1 MKYPFLATL
10 LASSSLL
17 MVSCDGRPAALSQSA
32 VAPPTGAQPL
42 PPDPVVDEN
51 AALEKQIAEL
61 KAQEAELRLQL
72 QRDQLAQEKADFE
85 RQRDDLAR
93 EKAALEAAAAA
104 PASTAPPAASIPS
117 VRRAQPVSSADA
129 PPAAASRDYQMF
141 YEGLASYG
149 QWMETAEYGY
159 VWQPASPAP
168 GWRPYTVGRWADSDQ
183 GWTWISDEPY
193 GWATYHYGRWA
204 LLERQGWIWVPGDT
218 WAPAWVSWRNNA
230 DLVGWSPLPPETVY
244 ADDIDY
250 GPGVDDDYGISPDAY
265 TFMPVQY
272 FDGPVYEHYYPIAE
286 NRSCFS
292 LTIGIT
298 RIAIRSGN
306 VHCDGPER
314 LWVNGRLSRPM
325 TRYRLD
331 RDYGYDDR
339 HDYRP
344 RFDNDRLSCYSP
356 RVRTSWNEGLRPS
369 RLHGRMDDIKV
380 VRRQEVFRGDLSRR
394 YREEQRER
402 RGRATAVLQQ
412 EPVRRLA
419 DRHGALEKVRSQRD
433 QLTQRRGGSERSS
446 SLQPALERSGRSDRV
461 RGEGARQEVLQ
472 KERLEASRKEL
483 KERQDEV
490 TKLRQQRE
498 SAETRAKTE
507 PQRGN
512 REGDAKRGDPANQE
526 REANARRE
534 QANQNE
540 TRQRQA
546 EQQQRGQRDN
556 VDIKERE
563 ASARRGQTQS
573 AEARQREELKQREE
587 AVTTLRQQRD
597 SGENKA
603 KTDPQRGNR
612 EGDSSRNEQ
621 AGKEREEAARREQ
634 GKQNET
640 RQREAGQQQRG
651 QREAQ
656 ANQAREESARREQS
670 QQNETRQREAGQQQR
685 GQREAQ
691 GNQAREEAARREQ
704 AKQNEARQRQAEQQ
718 QRGQREALANQV
730 REESA
735 RREQAKQN
743 EARQRQAEQQQ
754 RSQRESQAR
763 EEAGRRQQSQ
773 QNEARQRQAG
783 QESGNRERENNARR
797 DQAKQAEDNNRRQSA
812 QKAKQDEEDKSEKK
826 RGR

>member
-159 VWQPASPAP
+159 VWQPTSPAP

-244 ADDIDY
+244 ADDINY

-394 YREEQRER
+394 YQEEQRER

-526 REANARRE
+526 REANARHE

-563 ASARRGQTQS
+563 ASARRGQT
-573 AEARQREELKQREE
+573 
-587 AVTTLRQQRD
+587 
-597 SGENKA
+597 
-603 KTDPQRGNR
+603 
-612 EGDSSRNEQ
+612 
-621 AGKEREEAARREQ
+621 
-634 GKQNET
+634 KQNEA

-656 ANQAREESARREQS
+656 ANQVREESARREQS
-670 QQNETRQREAGQQQR
+670 R
-685 GQREAQ
+685 
-691 GNQAREEAARREQ
+691 
-704 AKQNEARQRQAEQQ
+704 
-718 QRGQREALANQV
+718 
-730 REESA
+730 
-735 RREQAKQN
+735 QN

-812 QKAKQDEEDKSEKK
+812 QKAKQDDEDKSEKK

>member
-32 VAPPTGAQPL
+32 VAPPTDAQPL
-42 PPDPVVDEN
+42 PPEPVVDEN

-61 KAQEAELRLQL
+61 KAQEAELRLQM
-72 QRDQLAQEKADFE
+72 QQDQLAQEKADLE
-85 RQRDDLAR
+85 RQRDDLAK

-117 VRRAQPVSSADA
+117 VRLAQPVSTADG
-129 PPAAASRDYQMF
+129 PPASGSRDYQMF
-141 YEGLASYG
+141 YEGLAPYG

-159 VWQPASPAP
+159 VWQPTSPAP

-204 LLERQGWIWVPGDT
+204 LLERHGWIWVPGDT

-272 FDGPVYEHYYPIAE
+272 FDEPVYQHYYPIAE
-286 NRSCFS
+286 NRSYFS

-331 RDYGYDDR
+331 RDYDYDDR

-380 VRRQEVFRGDLSRR
+380 VRRQEAFRGDLSRR
-394 YREEQRER
+394 YQEEQRER
-402 RGRATAVLQQ
+402 RGRATAALQQ

-419 DRHGALEKVRSQRD
+419 DRHGALEKIRSQRD
-433 QLTQRRGGSERSS
+433 QLTQRREVPEPSSNRLPAPERSD
-446 SLQPALERSGRSDRV
+446 RSDRV
-461 RGEGARQEVLQ
+461 RGEAARQDVLRNE
-472 KERLEASRKEL
+472 KLEASRKEL
-483 KERQDEV
+483 KERQEEV
-490 TKLRQQRE
+490 SKLRQQRE

-507 PQRGN
+507 TQRGN
-512 REGDAKRGDPANQE
+512 REGDANRGDPVNQE
-526 REANARRE
+526 REANARRD

-556 VDIKERE
+556 VDSKERDE
-563 ASARRGQTQS
+563 SARRGQAQS
-573 AEARQREELKQREE
+573 AEARQREELKERQE
-587 AVTTLRQQRD
+587 AVAKLRQQGE
-597 SGENKA
+597 SGDKKG
-603 KTDPQRGNR
+603 KTEPQRGNR
-612 EGDSSRNEQ
+612 EGDSSRNEP
-621 AGKEREEAARREQ
+621 ANKEREESVRRDQ
-634 GKQNET
+634 
-640 RQREAGQQQRG
+640 
-651 QREAQ
+651 AQ
-656 ANQAREESARREQS
+656 
-670 QQNETRQREAGQQQR
+670 
-685 GQREAQ
+685 
-691 GNQAREEAARREQ
+691 
-704 AKQNEARQRQAEQQ
+704 QNEARQRQAEQQ
-718 QRGQREALANQV
+718 QRGQREVQGNQA

-743 EARQRQAEQQQ
+743 ETRQRQAEQQQRGQREAQANQARDESARREQAKQNENRQRQAEQQQ
-754 RSQRESQAR
+754 RSQRESQANQAR

-773 QNEARQRQAG
+773 QNEAR
-783 QESGNRERENNARR
+783 R
-797 DQAKQAEDNNRRQSA
+797 DQVKQAEENNRRQSA
-812 QKAKQDEEDKSEKK
+812 QKAKQDDEDKSEKK

>member
-1 MKYPFLATL
+1 MKYPLLVTL

-32 VAPPTGAQPL
+32 VVPPIDAQPL

-61 KAQEAELRLQL
+61 KAQEVELRLQL

-117 VRRAQPVSSADA
+117 VRRAEPVSTADG
-129 PPAAASRDYQMF
+129 PPAAGRRDYQIF

-159 VWQPASPAP
+159 VWQPTSPAP

-204 LLERQGWIWVPGDT
+204 LLERHGWIWVPGDT

-244 ADDIDY
+244 ADDLDY

-265 TFMPVQY
+265 TFMPVRY
-272 FDGPVYEHYYPIAE
+272 FDEPVYEHCYPVAQ
-286 NRSCFS
+286 NRSYFS

-344 RFDNDRLSCYSP
+344 RFENDRLSCYSP
-356 RVRTSWNEGLRPS
+356 RVRTSWNEGLCPS
-369 RLHGRMDDIKV
+369 RLHGRLDDIKV
-380 VRRQEVFRGDLSRR
+380 VRRQDSLRGDLSRR
-394 YREEQRER
+394 YQEEQRER
-402 RGRATAVLQQ
+402 RVRATAALQQ
-412 EPVRRLA
+412 ESVRRLA

-446 SLQPALERSGRSDRV
+446 SRLPAPERPDRSDRV
-461 RGEGARQEVLQ
+461 RGEGARQDVLQ
-472 KERLEASRKEL
+472 KERLESSRKEL
-483 KERQDEV
+483 KDRQDEV

-498 SAETRAKTE
+498 SVESKAKTE
-507 PQRGN
+507 PPRGQREAG
-512 REGDAKRGDPANQE
+512 ESKE
-526 REANARRE
+526 REESARRE
-534 QANQNE
+534 QA
-540 TRQRQA
+540 
-546 EQQQRGQRDN
+546 
-556 VDIKERE
+556 
-563 ASARRGQTQS
+563 QS

-587 AVTTLRQQRD
+587 AVTRLRQQRD
-597 SGENKA
+597 SGDQKA
-603 KTDPQRGNR
+603 KTEPQRGNR
-612 EGDSSRNEQ
+612 EGETSRNEQ
-621 AGKEREEAARREQ
+621 ASKEREEAARREQ
-634 GKQNET
+634 VKQNET
-640 RQREAGQQQRG
+640 RQRQAEHSQRQIQANQVREEADRRQQSQQNEARQRHAEQQHRGQREAQANQVREEADRRQQSQQNEARQRHAEQQQRG

-656 ANQAREESARREQS
+656 ANQAREEAGRRQQS
-670 QQNETRQREAGQQQR
+670 Q
-685 GQREAQ
+685 
-691 GNQAREEAARREQ
+691 
-704 AKQNEARQRQAEQQ
+704 QNEARQRQAEQQ
-718 QRGQREALANQV
+718 QRGQREAQAN
-730 REESA
+730 
-735 RREQAKQN
+735 
-743 EARQRQAEQQQ
+743 
-754 RSQRESQAR
+754 QAR

-783 QESGNRERENNARR
+783 QESGNRERENSARR
-797 DQAKQAEDNNRRQSA
+797 DQAKQAEDNNRRQSP
-812 QKAKQDEEDKSEKK
+812 QKAKQDDEDKSEKK

>member
-42 PPDPVVDEN
+42 SRDPVVDEN

-159 VWQPASPAP
+159 VWQPTSPAP

-369 RLHGRMDDIKV
+369 RLHGRMDDIRV

-563 ASARRGQTQS
+563 ESARRGQTQS
-573 AEARQREELKQREE
+573 TEARQREELKQREE

-603 KTDPQRGNR
+603 KTEPQRGNR

-656 ANQAREESARREQS
+656 
-670 QQNETRQREAGQQQR
+670 
-685 GQREAQ
+685 
-691 GNQAREEAARREQ
+691 GNQAREEA
-704 AKQNEARQRQAEQQ
+704 
-718 QRGQREALANQV
+718 
-730 REESA
+730 A

-812 QKAKQDEEDKSEKK
+812 QKAKQDDEDKSEKK

>member
-1 MKYPFLATL
+1 
-10 LASSSLL
+10 
-17 MVSCDGRPAALSQSA
+17 
-32 VAPPTGAQPL
+32 
-42 PPDPVVDEN
+42 VVDEN

-394 YREEQRER
+394 YQEEQRER

-461 RGEGARQEVLQ
+461 RGDRVRGEGARQEVLQ

-498 SAETRAKTE
+498 SVETRAKTE

-526 REANARRE
+526 REVN
-534 QANQNE
+534 
-540 TRQRQA
+540 
-546 EQQQRGQRDN
+546 
-556 VDIKERE
+556 
-563 ASARRGQTQS
+563 ARRGQTQS

-603 KTDPQRGNR
+603 KTEPQRGNR

-634 GKQNET
+634 GKQHET
-640 RQREAGQQQRG
+640 RQRETEQQRG
-651 QREAQ
+651 QRESQ
-656 ANQAREESARREQS
+656 GNQAREEAARREQS

-691 GNQAREEAARREQ
+691 GNQAREEA
-704 AKQNEARQRQAEQQ
+704 
-718 QRGQREALANQV
+718 
-730 REESA
+730 A

-812 QKAKQDEEDKSEKK
+812 QKATQDDEDKSEKK